1 MVFAGRL
8 GLRSTFGIASIEDSE
23 VEHGAAQQLFAL
35 QANTVGGSFGNRPI
49 HAIVVA
55 VGVVPIVIAVVVVVV
70 VVAIIVVDIMIIII
84 MIIIMKPRGR
94 LRFEDGPRTFAFRG
108 VRPTAPFGVK
118 EGGRTC
124 TFFVIFNVFLVT
136 N

>member
-8 GLRSTFGIASIEDSE
+8 GLRSTFEIASIEDSE

-35 QANTVGGSFGNRPI
+35 QANAVGGSFGNRPI
-49 HAIVVA
+49 HVVVVA
-55 VGVVPIVIAVVVVVV
+55 VGVVTIVIAVIV
-70 VVAIIVVDIMIIII
+70 VVAIIVVAIMIIII

-108 VRPTAPFGVK
+108 IRPTAPFGVQ
-118 EGGRTC
+118 EGSGTC
-124 TFFVIFNVFLVT
+124 TFLLNLVFFLS
-136 N
+136 